1 MFWTFSHQIILAQKV
16 SKILFRADSLFKA
29 GAYEQ
34 AYPLYRQIFRQE
46 RQASP
51 QLLLRMAYVQEGLGH
66 YPAALYY
73 LNLAQTRQP
82 RHATWHK
89 IAELAQNQRVTGY
102 PDSWRQSLIITF
114 RRYYYRLLQLLL
126 IAAVISGTL
135 LLIRRR
141 SVTRGWWLAY
151 ACYLGLVM
159 AFLNVLSPNQ
169 TGIVASSHAALMT
182 GPGAGAAWLT
192 TAAAGDRLIVR
203 GRQDIW
209 YQVEWRGQA
218 AYIRRSDL
226 LLIK

>member
-1 MFWTFSHQIILAQKV
+1 
-16 SKILFRADSLFKA
+16 LFRA

-34 AYPLYRQIFRQE
+34 AYPFYRQVLRDG

-73 LNLAQTRQP
+73 LNLAQVRQP
-82 RHATWHK
+82 RHTTWHK
-89 IAELAQNQRVTGY
+89 ITELAQHQRVTGY
-102 PDSWRQSLIITF
+102 PDSWRQSLLITF
-114 RRYYYRLLQLLL
+114 QRYYYRLLQLLL
-126 IAAVISGTL
+126 IGAVVGGTL

-141 SVTRGWWLAY
+141 TFTHGWWLGY
-151 ACYLGLVM
+151 AVYLGLV
-159 AFLNVLSPNQ
+159 ATFLNVLAPSQ
-169 TGIVASSHAALMT
+169 AGIVASSHAALMG

-192 TAAAGDRLIVR
+192 TAAAGDRLVVR
-203 GRQDIW
+203 GQRDIW

-226 LLIK
+226 LLIR

>member
-1 MFWTFSHQIILAQKV
+1 M
-16 SKILFRADSLFKA
+16 FKA

-34 AYPLYRQIFRQE
+34 AYPLYRQILRHE
-46 RQASP
+46 RQVSP
-51 QLLLRMAYVQEGLGH
+51 QILLRMAYVQEGLGH

-73 LNLAQTRQP
+73 LNLAQVRQP
-82 RHATWHK
+82 RHSTWHK
-89 IAELAQNQRVTGY
+89 ITELAQNQRVTGY

-126 IAAVISGTL
+126 AGAVIGGTL
-135 LLIRRR
+135 LLVRRR
-141 SVTRGWWLAY
+141 SVARGWWLAY
-151 ACYLGLVM
+151 ACYVGLIGV
-159 AFLNVLSPNQ
+159 FLNVLGPNQ
-169 TGIVASSHAALMT
+169 TGIVASSHAALMG

-192 TAAAGDRLIVR
+192 TAAAGDRLVVR

-209 YQVEWRGQA
+209 YKVEWRGQP